1 MSARCANQAS
11 RRVGLQPALALSSV
25 PDAVL
30 GTEHPSAPFAIEDR
44 EVADR
49 EPKGTG
55 LQAAVA
61 ALVDQQAI
69 ARLGVSE
76 RIDSHGESIA
86 GLPTLVGRREPKS
99 TGCRIRVAR

>member
-1 MSARCANQAS
+1 
-11 RRVGLQPALALSSV
+11 LQPALALSSV
-25 PDAVL
+25 PDAVFR
-30 GTEHPSAPFAIEDR
+30 TKHPAPPLAVEDR

-49 EPKGTG
+49 KPKRTG

-69 ARLGVSE
+69 ACLSVSE